1 MSTSQH
7 AGAGNHAI
15 YRALDWGRI
24 YDLVQEHGLPASAFY
39 RAVFVKEAA
48 PLLHAAGRIPC
59 LSTFMAHMAEERR
72 RRSAAPAGSSECT
85 VRVARLP
92 DEAFGPAECQGEVRI
107 EAAGATVSFS
117 SAEPALSAALAAAQ
131 LMRLMGGAA

>member
-1 MSTSQH
+1 MNTSQRT
-7 AGAGNHAI
+7 GVSTHAI

-24 YDLVQEHGLPASAFY
+24 YDLYAASGLPLRAFY
-39 RAVFVKEAA
+39 RTGFMEEAA
-48 PLLHAAGRIPC
+48 PRLRKLGRIPC
-59 LSTFMAHMAEERR
+59 LDTFKAHMAEEVRR
-72 RRSAAPAGSSECT
+72 REAAAAGSCE

-107 EAAGATVSFS
+107 EAAGATVSFC

-131 LMRLMGGAA
+131 LMKLMGGAA